1 MALTPEQ
8 FLREVD
14 RALRGLDY
22 RIEGGRVEAG
32 DKDHGLT
39 IDLRPLA
46 PRRLSALLSV
56 PRLEVSISFHGYDA
70 QQEKAFVEQFDRA
83 FQRGGG

>member
-8 FLREVD
+8 FLGEVD

-22 RIEGGRVEAG
+22 RIEGNRVVAG
-32 DKDHGLT
+32 QEDRGLT

-56 PRLEVSISFHGYDA
+56 PRLQVSISFHGYDA
-70 QQEKAFVEQFDRA
+70 QQEKSFVDQFDRA